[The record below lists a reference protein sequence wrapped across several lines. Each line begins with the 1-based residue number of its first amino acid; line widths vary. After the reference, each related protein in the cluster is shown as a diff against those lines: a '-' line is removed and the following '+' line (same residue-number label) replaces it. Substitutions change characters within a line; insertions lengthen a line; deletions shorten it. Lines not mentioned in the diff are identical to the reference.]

1 MKLGSKVNVQEVEN
15 HGVFSFLNV
24 VSFQIENY
32 VANFMYAYKKKKKK
46 IAFFY
51 RRKNRVFFIPDV
63 IIHSVVRFNSISPL
77 SIY

>member
-46 IAFFY
+46 
-51 RRKNRVFFIPDV
+51 
-63 IIHSVVRFNSISPL
+63 
-77 SIY
+77 

>member
-32 VANFMYAYKKKKKK
+32 VANFMYAYKKKKKNS
-46 IAFFY
+46 FFLQKEKPSILY
-51 RRKNRVFFIPDV
+51 SRYALIP
-63 IIHSVVRFNSISPL
+63 
-77 SIY
+77 